1 MKLRNVFSKE
11 DCLKV
16 VLTLTGCLMIG
27 LAGTVVA
34 QQANADSVLT
44 LLCKGVVVDAESGSP
59 LSYASVLVTGTN
71 RATVTN
77 AEGEFSLR
85 MPASYSHTKLMVSY
99 MGYQNAYVTVG
110 DFLNGKNR
118 LRLKMIAVP
127 LPEVNVVFKNAE
139 TLIQAMLNKRKEN
152 YVEEPTLMT
161 AFYRETIRKRRTY
174 VGLLESV
181 VDVYKFPY
189 SSERNDMASL
199 FKVRKSTD
207 YSKLDTIVFK
217 LMGGPYNT
225 LFSDVMKAPENLL
238 TDNVFENYTFS
249 FDRSTMLDDRQVYV
263 LNFKQRP
270 HLTEPLYYGKLFI
283 DAQTLALVSAVYD
296 LNLERRELSNNLF
309 IRKRPLNAKVNVM
322 KARYTVNYLNRGSEW
337 YLGYSRVELD
347 VSVNWKRRL
356 FNTNYESVMEM
367 AVTDW
372 TRNFRQDEFNA
383 KNRLKPNVIVSDEV
397 DGFTDGDFWGQSN
410 VIEPDKSIEV
420 AISKIRKHLK
430 NRK

>member
-1 MKLRNVFSKE
+1 
-11 DCLKV
+11 
-16 VLTLTGCLMIG
+16 
-27 LAGTVVA
+27 
-34 QQANADSVLT
+34 
-44 LLCKGVVVDAESGSP
+44 
-59 LSYASVLVTGTN
+59 
-71 RATVTN
+71 
-77 AEGEFSLR
+77 
-85 MPASYSHTKLMVSY
+85 
-99 MGYQNAYVTVG
+99 
-110 DFLNGKNR
+110 
-118 LRLKMIAVP
+118 
-127 LPEVNVVFKNAE
+127 
-139 TLIQAMLNKRKEN
+139 
-152 YVEEPTLMT
+152 
-161 AFYRETIRKRRTY
+161 
-174 VGLLESV
+174 
-181 VDVYKFPY
+181 
-189 SSERNDMASL
+189 MASL

-238 TDNVFENYTFS
+238 TDHVFENYTFS

>member
-77 AEGEFSLR
+77 LEGEFSLR

-139 TLIQAMLNKRKEN
+139 TLIQAMLDKRKEN

-189 SSERNDMASL
+189 SSERNDMQ
-199 FKVRKSTD
+199 
-207 YSKLDTIVFK
+207 IVF
-217 LMGGPYNT
+217 
-225 LFSDVMKAPENLL
+225 FSILL
-238 TDNVFENYTFS
+238 EWNS
-249 FDRSTMLDDRQVYV
+249 L
-263 LNFKQRP
+263 
-270 HLTEPLYYGKLFI
+270 
-283 DAQTLALVSAVYD
+283 
-296 LNLERRELSNNLF
+296 LSCIL
-309 IRKRPLNAKVNVM
+309 
-322 KARYTVNYLNRGSEW
+322 S
-337 YLGYSRVELD
+337 
-347 VSVNWKRRL
+347 
-356 FNTNYESVMEM
+356 
-367 AVTDW
+367 
-372 TRNFRQDEFNA
+372 
-383 KNRLKPNVIVSDEV
+383 
-397 DGFTDGDFWGQSN
+397 
-410 VIEPDKSIEV
+410 
-420 AISKIRKHLK
+420 
-430 NRK
+430 